1 MRGPMA
7 EWLWQFRLKCG
18 GRPLTQPGCSR
29 CGYPIQ
35 GLTGSI
41 CPECG
46 ADHRIVGISHPLPPL
61 SARTMRRLS
70 LLLWTLL
77 VPGLALLLNPILLP
91 LTPRDL
97 SNHRDYA
104 LTFTGSANLRGNI
117 RQIGY
122 GWGWK
127 AAPWIPGR
135 PRSVLITVTELFDL
149 PDHSAMNTRQGQMTI
164 GPDGST
170 EAIAFAYDSTS
181 PKGRKIYE
189 SKEAFAPETVRRW
202 FGLISPDTPLDLVRE
217 QSGDLHTLATPR
229 AFADPLPP
237 VGHLQITSVT
247 GGPEIAPAYHGR
259 PWVIAFWIVIYLIG
273 CLILAWINR
282 SKREL
287 DVLPLKP
294 LRS

>member
-1 MRGPMA
+1 MRGPIG

-18 GRPLTQPGCSR
+18 GRPLTQPGCGR

-46 ADHRIVGISHPLPPL
+46 ADHGIVGISQPLPPI
-61 SARTMRRLS
+61 SAPAKRRLS

-77 VPGLALLLNPILLP
+77 VVGLALLLNPVLLP

-104 LTFTGSANLRGNI
+104 VTFTGSTHLRGNI

-127 AAPWIPGR
+127 AAPWIPER
-135 PRSVLITVTELFDL
+135 PRTVVITLTKLSDL
-149 PDHSAMNTRQGQMTI
+149 PDHSAMNTRQGQITI
-164 GPDGST
+164 WPDGSA
-170 EAIAFAYDSTS
+170 EATAVAYDATS
-181 PKGRKIYE
+181 PQGRRIYV
-189 SKEAFAPETVRRW
+189 SREAFTPGMVQRW
-202 FGLISPDTPLDLVRE
+202 IGSISPDASAELVRE
-217 QSGDLHTLATPR
+217 QAADLYTLATPR

-237 VGHLQITSVT
+237 VSQLQITSVT
-247 GGPEIAPAYHGR
+247 GGSEIAPAYHGR
-259 PWVIAFWIVIYLIG
+259 PWVIAFWAVIYLAG
-273 CLILAWINR
+273 CLILARLNR
-282 SKREL
+282 RKCESNL
-287 DVLPLKP
+287 LPLEP
-294 LRS
+294 IRS